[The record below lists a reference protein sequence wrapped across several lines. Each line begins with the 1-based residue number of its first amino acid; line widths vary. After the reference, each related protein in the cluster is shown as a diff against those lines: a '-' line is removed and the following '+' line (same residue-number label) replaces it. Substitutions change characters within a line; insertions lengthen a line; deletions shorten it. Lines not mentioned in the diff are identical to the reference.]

1 MRVDEW
7 RWYNDVWNY
16 LVSIGVCIC
25 LWKLYLEGSLP
36 IFVWWCCQGVFHLVV
51 HGVWNG
57 VWAYVSL
64 VCIGCLVLVLVCAYL
79 AGSSGVLYSGL
90 LILLLLCDFP
100 ALNRNGWNVVGS
112 WFYVWRRWW
121 LLVSMCI
128 GVIVAKH
135 GVAPVLVIFSCVSS
149 KRFLMYVKLSVN
161 ESLHMYSR

>member
-1 MRVDEW
+1 MARRQGRSVPWINTLIRISHAVRTDEW

-25 LWKLYLEGSLP
+25 LWKLFLEGSLP

-100 ALNRNGWNVVGS
+100 ALNRNGWNVVDS
-112 WFYVWRRWW
+112 WFYVCEEGDGCWCQCALGLLSQSMVW
-121 LLVSMCI
+121 LPCW
-128 GVIVAKH
+128 
-135 GVAPVLVIFSCVSS
+135 
-149 KRFLMYVKLSVN
+149 
-161 ESLHMYSR
+161 